1 MKWNIALF
9 LAGLS
14 LFPASHGLAQQPGSV
29 QYNTVTLPALMAAQ
43 RPGRLA
49 PPADRWGAIAIGE
62 GQTYGWMDKAGSEDE
77 AKAAA
82 LTDCRA
88 KGGGD
93 CVVET
98 VFANACA
105 VLAAGSGGHTIA
117 SAPPA
122 ERTLD
127 KTSKR
132 ALRRCG
138 ADCRIVREGCA
149 LPGG

>member
-1 MKWNIALF
+1 MKWNVALLF
-9 LAGLS
+9 AGIV
-14 LFPASHGLAQQPGSV
+14 LFPSADVFAQQPGSV
-29 QYNTVTLPALMAAQ
+29 QYNTVTLPAMMAAQ
-43 RPGRLA
+43 RSGRLA
-49 PPADRWGAIAIGE
+49 PPSDRWGAIAIGE
-62 GQTYGWMDKAGSEDE
+62 GQSYGWMDKAGSEDE

-105 VLAAGSGGHTIA
+105 VLAAGSAGHIIA

-127 KTSKR
+127 KTTKR

-138 ADCRIVREGCA
+138 PDCKVVREGCA